1 VAEVYLA
8 LGSNQGDRA
17 ANLRVALSRLRE
29 LGNVVA
35 VSSLYETEPVGG
47 PPGQPYYYNAC
58 CLLQTDL
65 APVELLRSLKGLERE
80 LGRQEGP
87 RWGPRVIDLD
97 VLFYDDLALETPEL
111 ELPHPRL
118 HQRPFVLVPLSE
130 IAPGL
135 RHPLLGLTVAELM
148 RRAGGAGVRRV
159 AGPGWE
165 VAGGGG

>member
-1 VAEVYLA
+1 MAEVYLA

-17 ANLRVALSRLRE
+17 ANLRVALSRLRG

-148 RRAGGAGVRRV
+148 RRAGKAGVRRV